1 MSRKSVTK
9 HNELIQAGY
18 RLTLNEARIVLY
30 GISLINP
37 LSDNFPIEYQIN
49 IKKFSEMFGLEN
61 DKNTYGLI
69 KEAVMGKF
77 WERELTINLNQT
89 EKKRLRWLTSVTY
102 GDKKG
107 YLKVFFNPELKPLL
121 HQLKGSFTSYHLD
134 HIALFKS
141 IYSVRLYEIALMH
154 LNKSKKSKLS
164 FKMTISDVREQLEL
178 GEKYKKFANLRIRV
192 IESAIKEMNKP
203 SDIHLSFKLIREN
216 RHPSEI
222 EFTVKKKTP
231 LQDSKLL
238 NNNSLSPPIIEKAT
252 WMIDG
257 AQTGWGIEDLQRQ
270 FWEYTEKKGE
280 KVRDIENA
288 FIGFVKNKILKPV

>member
-1 MSRKSVTK
+1 
-9 HNELIQAGY
+9 
-18 RLTLNEARIVLY
+18 
-30 GISLINP
+30 
-37 LSDNFPIEYQIN
+37 
-49 IKKFSEMFGLEN
+49 
-61 DKNTYGLI
+61 
-69 KEAVMGKF
+69 
-77 WERELTINLNQT
+77 
-89 EKKRLRWLTSVTY
+89 
-102 GDKKG
+102 
-107 YLKVFFNPELKPLL
+107 
-121 HQLKGSFTSYHLD
+121 
-134 HIALFKS
+134 
-141 IYSVRLYEIALMH
+141 
-154 LNKSKKSKLS
+154 
-164 FKMTISDVREQLEL
+164 MTISDVREQLEL

-192 IESAIKEMNKP
+192 IESAIKEMNKH